1 MEVVADLSTL
11 ASRPRVL
18 ALGTFDGVHAG
29 HRVVIGRAIELATEL
44 GVTSTVLTFDRHPLA
59 VVDPSRVPRLLTSND
74 EKIRLIAGMGPD
86 ELVLLPFDERLAAL
100 SPAEFCEG
108 LLAGRL
114 GARAVVVGENFNF
127 GARGAGDARQLL
139 ACGAANGYAVEI
151 CPLVTDRGEPISSTR
166 IRRLLHDGEL
176 EEVREILGRPPSAT
190 GVVVHGDKRGRTL
203 GVPTANVDVEA
214 GTIFPGRGVY
224 TARALVDGVWF
235 RAAVNIGHN
244 PTFQSREEPTAHV
257 TVEAF
262 LLDFSGDIYDREIR
276 LDFLHKIRDERR
288 FESIDALVAQMRL
301 DIDAARRLVDPE
313 LAAAGLVSGEHP
325 PPGAA

>member
-1 MEVVADLSTL
+1 MEVVSDIASLAD
-11 ASRPRVL
+11 RPRAL

-29 HRVVIGRAIELATEL
+29 HRAVIGRAMELARERAF
-44 GVTSTVLTFDRHPLA
+44 TSAVVTFDRHPLS
-59 VVDPSRVPRLLTSND
+59 VIDPARVPRLLTSND
-74 EKIRLIAGMGPD
+74 EKIRLIEELGPD
-86 ELVLLPFDERLAAL
+86 ELILLPFDEDFAAL
-100 SPAEFCEG
+100 TPAEFCEG

-114 GARAVVVGENFNF
+114 QARVVVVGENFNF
-127 GARGAGDARQLL
+127 GARGAGDAAQLR
-139 ACGAANGYAVEI
+139 ACGAASGYDVEVAT
-151 CPLVTDRGEPISSTR
+151 LVTDRGAPISSTR

-224 TARALVDGVWF
+224 AVRALVEDRWY
-235 RAAVNIGHN
+235 RSAVNIGHN
-244 PTFQSREEPTAHV
+244 PTFQSRDEPTTHV

-288 FESIDALVAQMRL
+288 FDSVDALVAQMRL
-301 DIDAARRLVDPE
+301 DI
-313 LAAAGLVSGEHP
+313 AAAGELSDPALAEAGLGGGEG
-325 PPGAA
+325 GAHAG